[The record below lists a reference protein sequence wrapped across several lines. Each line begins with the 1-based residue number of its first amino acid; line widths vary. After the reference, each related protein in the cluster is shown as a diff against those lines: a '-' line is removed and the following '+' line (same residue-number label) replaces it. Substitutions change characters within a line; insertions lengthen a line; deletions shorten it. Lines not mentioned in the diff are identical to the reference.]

1 MANNLTFASVIQN
14 RGFLNLWV
22 NQILVQLSYNALNF
36 ALIIWVFRLTDS
48 NMAVAA
54 VLLAVYLPAVLFG
67 LFSGVLVDITDRR
80 KIIMTIDLLLSVA
93 IFMLIPLKMSLPAIL
108 LITFFINALVQ
119 FYGTAEI
126 SAIPLIVHKN
136 QLVLANAIFA
146 TTLYTSFLLGFGLA
160 GPLINYLGIDFVFE
174 LGGLFLIMA
183 FLLSLV
189 FPSIRGALDTQSK
202 TLILAFRKNDYSK
215 FYEIG
220 LKEIGETLRL
230 IKGKLPVLSAIAILA
245 GVQVV
250 VGIIAVLAP
259 GFLEKSLR
267 INATDASYVIVMPL
281 GFGIVAGGVFLGRL
295 GNKLIRRTVI
305 AKAILFAGLLFFL
318 EGISPVISPAIS
330 HLPRPKPLPF
340 VTQPPLSVVL
350 TVGSFLLGIALVS
363 ILVPSQTVLQE
374 NTPEEDRGKVF
385 AVLGVAMSGLSLVP
399 VLLSGLLA
407 DIFGTT
413 PIFIG
418 LGSVIML
425 IGLFGLKPSWFFRKK
440 SLPLHVREF
449 LGLGHWEG
457 KS

>member
-1 MANNLTFASVIQN
+1 
-14 RGFLNLWV
+14 
-22 NQILVQLSYNALNF
+22 
-36 ALIIWVFRLTDS
+36 
-48 NMAVAA
+48 MAVAA